1 MCSPDRFHRQCDG
14 NKARVHVSPCYEI
27 TFVGLSSLLSRQFFP
42 AEVTNQQRYIY
53 IYIHHRY
60 HHILSTVESLNPKSR
75 CITMPRALRLLV
87 GRGSRRR
94 KRRTIAIYRTA
105 GSLVL
110 SPPPLPLPPPP
121 RDQNAR
127 GEASDSFR
135 MTNGFGG
142 SRKCVAR
149 RRDVILNGRAAVFF
163 PSFRQIGKLRRSVP
177 SRTAV
182 FFFFLFFQ
190 KKDREITPF
199 FRDNG
204 TDGYVRTLLPLSLM
218 SI

>member
-1 MCSPDRFHRQCDG
+1 MLRDHFRW
-14 NKARVHVSPCYEI
+14 
-27 TFVGLSSLLSRQFFP
+27 TFFAFVETIFSGRGYKP
-42 AEVTNQQRYIY
+42 AAIY
-53 IYIHHRY
+53 IYIHRRY
-60 HHILSTVESLNPKSR
+60 HHILSKVESLNPKSR

-87 GRGSRRR
+87 GRANARIEEEKEEDDRHLSNCRFV
-94 KRRTIAIYRTA
+94 
-105 GSLVL
+105 SPF
-110 SPPPLPLPPPP
+110 SPPPPPP